1 MSRPS
6 FPTSPFFLGFEEIER
21 LLELVGRNAPEA
33 FPPLN
38 IEQLPSDV
46 IRITLAVA
54 GYTPEQ
60 LNITICDREL
70 VVKGDRPQ
78 TAGEKT
84 YLHKGIATRAFTR
97 SFALAS
103 DLEVKTASLANGLL
117 RIELHRIRKTHQ
129 IRQIPITID

>member
-1 MSRPS
+1 MSRPNI
-6 FPTSPFFLGFEEIER
+6 PASPFFLGFEEIER
-21 LLELVGRNAPEA
+21 LLDMVGRNAPEA

-38 IEQLPSDV
+38 IEQLPDDV

-54 GYTPEQ
+54 GYSPEQ
-60 LNITICDREL
+60 LAVTICDREL

-78 TAGEKT
+78 VASEKT

-103 DLEVKTASLANGLL
+103 DLEVKGAALVNGLL
-117 RIELHRIRKTHQ
+117 KIELLRVRRNHE
-129 IRQIPITID
+129 IRQVPITIG